1 MDYSKLSTQQ
11 LRQMIQMFMAQ
22 EPKLVEDML
31 EYRQLYNTVKVMEE
45 FYPKSCKKY
54 YDKIK

>member
-1 MDYSKLSTQQ
+1 
-11 LRQMIQMFMAQ
+11 MIQMFMAQ
-22 EPKLVEDML
+22 EPKLVEDLL